1 MALVQPKPVKKDID
15 AWISFLSTADIPVLK
30 STAREIEELK
40 KNNSHILDR
49 SKIKKMHKQKAIE
62 IVKRLFPDKSSEMC
76 KTCDGL
82 AESCLIA
89 LYGWFKIT
97 GEKHK
102 IMNN

>member
-1 MALVQPKPVKKDID
+1 
-15 AWISFLSTADIPVLK
+15 
-30 STAREIEELK
+30 
-40 KNNSHILDR
+40 
-49 SKIKKMHKQKAIE
+49 MHKQKAIE